1 MPYGAGG
8 ARPPRPTFG
17 RDSVSPETNAAIRAA
32 RDLKTGKGRREQR
45 RYLLEGVRGVEDALD
60 QGMQP

>member
-1 MPYGAGG
+1 MRRGG
-8 ARPPRPTFG
+8 SRPPRPSSG
-17 RDSVSPETNAAIRAA
+17 RESVFPTTNDAIRAA